1 MLESNFPELFKSDL
15 PKLLNVSKCPE
26 FEEFKVLVTFSESW
40 VDSVQLIIEKFFL
53 WFWNP
58 KVLGLELL

>member
-26 FEEFKVLVTFSESW
+26 FEEFKVLVTFSES
-40 VDSVQLIIEKFFL
+40 
-53 WFWNP
+53 
-58 KVLGLELL
+58 